1 MQKRDPLPLS
11 SYPWRFVDQPK
22 AGRPAPFH
30 DLVQIVNR
38 KADVV
43 NSRSAL
49 VQKAGDGIVAGIGLQ
64 QLDKRLSG
72 LEAGDSCAIG
82 IVEFHLGH
90 SKDVAIEIDAVV
102 N

>member
-1 MQKRDPLPLS
+1 MQKRDPFPLS
-11 SYPWRFVDQPK
+11 AYPWRFIYQPK
-22 AGRPAPFH
+22 PGRPAPFH
-30 DLVQIVNR
+30 HLVQIVYR

-49 VQKAGDGIVAGIGLQ
+49 VQKAGDRIVAGIGLQ

-72 LEAGDSCAIG
+72 LEPGDSRTVG